1 MRVKEFKIIFVGDV
15 ELELENSNIQINK
28 KNSEIIEKIWNDE
41 LTKNPQLKNNKV
53 LSLVNHKIMKN
64 KCIVKARFIEFKN
77 ALADRNHTE
86 LDLGISVLGVSGIII
101 LKNSQDTV
109 IFARRNKNSTEYPDH
124 LELIPS
130 GHLDQS
136 CKIDGDIAF
145 KEHLL
150 VEFEEET
157 RISKKIVNKISTLG
171 LIKDFIN
178 NVYDICC
185 ILEINQEDFDINV
198 LKHLSNEY
206 CNHN

>member
-1 MRVKEFKIIFVGDV
+1 
-15 ELELENSNIQINK
+15 
-28 KNSEIIEKIWNDE
+28 
-41 LTKNPQLKNNKV
+41 
-53 LSLVNHKIMKN
+53 MKN

-206 CNHN
+206 CEPQLITLSELDNFVQSNSAQIVPTSKAILECFKLFKK